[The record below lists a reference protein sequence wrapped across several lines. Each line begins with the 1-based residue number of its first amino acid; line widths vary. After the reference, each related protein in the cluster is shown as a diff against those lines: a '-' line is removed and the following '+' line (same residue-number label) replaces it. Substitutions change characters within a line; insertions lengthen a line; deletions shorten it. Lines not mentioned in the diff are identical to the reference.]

1 MPIHIGSASDRAT
14 PEGLRKISSVAPAA
28 SASGHPTMATAR
40 IYGKVAVNATDMA
53 LLPAPAYYA
62 GCRRLHM
69 IRRPVASTAV
79 LCLVITAA
87 LAAAETFGTGV
98 SLSETTPIDRI
109 IARPADF
116 EGKTVKVEG
125 TVSAVCTHMGC
136 WMSLVPDGA
145 KTDANL
151 MIKVDDGVIVFPV
164 SAKGKRAAAQ
174 GVVQRV
180 SGDPEGQSAAAEHA
194 KAQGK
199 EAPVAWQIKAT
210 GAVVF

>member
-1 MPIHIGSASDRAT
+1 M
-14 PEGLRKISSVAPAA
+14 V
-28 SASGHPTMATAR
+28 
-40 IYGKVAVNATDMA
+40 
-53 LLPAPAYYA
+53 
-62 GCRRLHM
+62 RRFFIL
-69 IRRPVASTAV
+69 T
-79 LCLVITAA
+79 
-87 LAAAETFGTGV
+87 LAAMTTIAVVSAAAPESYGTGV
-98 SLSETTPIDRI
+98 SLADTTPLDRI

-136 WMSLVPDGA
+136 WMSLVPDAA
-145 KTDANL
+145 KDGSNL

-180 SGDPEGQSAAAEHA
+180 ASDPEGQSAAAEHA

-199 EAPVAWQIKAT
+199 AAPVSWQIKAT
-210 GAVVF
+210 GAVVY